1 MKHLLAAAAA
11 LALFSTGLFGQ
22 TSNASINGFVQ
33 DSSGAYIPGVTVKA
47 TNTQTGVSVT
57 VITNESGTYNIPSL
71 LPGTYRLTAELP
83 GFRTA
88 AVNDVQLGASAA
100 ARYNFTLEVGE
111 LTQAVEISADRT
123 ALLAESSP
131 TIGQVLTEQKVRD
144 LPLVTNNVLDLMRT
158 VPGVRGG
165 IYSSQTTF
173 AGISASAVNTT
184 RDGLSVQ
191 EGRYAY
197 GVGSTT
203 LLNPDMVG
211 EFRVI
216 LAPVDAETGRGNGQV
231 QITTRSGTNQ
241 YHGSVVWNVRN
252 SALDANT
259 WSNNKQVVRGVW
271 TPAKGNWQNTH
282 EYSVS
287 LGGPIKK
294 NKTFFF
300 FLWDQQF
307 ERDRTQMRPVVL
319 TDCARNGIFRYWEG
333 YQNGNLNQVTSGIG
347 TVNPITQSVDS
358 FGNPQRPALNPN
370 GTPYTGQLR
379 YFSVFG
385 PLLNTPVQPDCSDAV
400 VNTNSPW
407 DSNRTGMDPAGY
419 SQRYLQ
425 HMPRANIFDGGD
437 GLNTA
442 IHQWD
447 FRAHG
452 TGDLNTAYGTSFV
465 ADHYQAN
472 LKSITCSTQCIRLQS
487 TAAFRECRTTTFR
500 CRAPQCSG
508 PMATCP
514 RLCENREC
522 SLPTSHR
529 P

>member
-33 DSSGAYIPGVTVKA
+33 DSSGAYSPGVTVKA

-191 EGRYAY
+191 
-197 GVGSTT
+197 
-203 LLNPDMVG
+203 
-211 EFRVI
+211 
-216 LAPVDAETGRGNGQV
+216 
-231 QITTRSGTNQ
+231 
-241 YHGSVVWNVRN
+241 
-252 SALDANT
+252 
-259 WSNNKQVVRGVW
+259 
-271 TPAKGNWQNTH
+271 
-282 EYSVS
+282 
-287 LGGPIKK
+287 
-294 NKTFFF
+294 
-300 FLWDQQF
+300 
-307 ERDRTQMRPVVL
+307 
-319 TDCARNGIFRYWEG
+319 
-333 YQNGNLNQVTSGIG
+333 
-347 TVNPITQSVDS
+347 
-358 FGNPQRPALNPN
+358 
-370 GTPYTGQLR
+370 
-379 YFSVFG
+379 
-385 PLLNTPVQPDCSDAV
+385 
-400 VNTNSPW
+400 
-407 DSNRTGMDPAGY
+407 
-419 SQRYLQ
+419 
-425 HMPRANIFDGGD
+425 
-437 GLNTA
+437 
-442 IHQWD
+442 
-447 FRAHG
+447 
-452 TGDLNTAYGTSFV
+452 
-465 ADHYQAN
+465 
-472 LKSITCSTQCIRLQS
+472 
-487 TAAFRECRTTTFR
+487 
-500 CRAPQCSG
+500 
-508 PMATCP
+508 
-514 RLCENREC
+514 
-522 SLPTSHR
+522 
-529 P
+529 